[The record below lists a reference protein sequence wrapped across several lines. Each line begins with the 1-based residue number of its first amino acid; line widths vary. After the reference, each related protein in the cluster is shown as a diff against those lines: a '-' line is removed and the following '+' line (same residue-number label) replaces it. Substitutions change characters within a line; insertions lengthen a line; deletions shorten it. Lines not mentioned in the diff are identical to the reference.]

1 MLGTPSLVPQRDQQ
15 LRRPTDSDPKEA
27 TQEPE
32 SMAAALLQSYKQ
44 WADAMDVTLMDWV
57 DPTLQYRQSPMQEYF
72 LADFGTVFAL
82 CVAYLTFVVF
92 GTVRTSHV
100 WLVFLIMKS
109 GMPALKTSPIQF
121 IYNPLQ
127 VVLCSYMTVEAIMQA
142 YRNGYSLTPC
152 NAFIPDKP
160 VMGNLMYMFYLSKLL
175 DFFDTFFI
183 VMGKK
188 WKQLSVLHIY
198 WAIFR
203 TTYDGDLYM
212 TIILNGGV
220 HTIMYMYYFVSAHT
234 HEIWWKPYL
243 TSLQM
248 LQFLFMNTQG
258 YLMVSRSCPGTPYKI
273 PIMYLIYVQSL
284 FWLFMNFFIVNY
296 CLKSRKASAAKSAK
310 KQQ

>member
-1 MLGTPSLVPQRDQQ
+1 
-15 LRRPTDSDPKEA
+15 
-27 TQEPE
+27 
-32 SMAAALLQSYKQ
+32 MAAALLQSYKQ
-44 WADAMDVTLMDWV
+44 WAEAMDVTLMDWV

-82 CVAYLTFVVF
+82 C
-92 GTVRTSHV
+92 
-100 WLVFLIMKS
+100 LIMKS

-127 VVLCSYMTVEAIMQA
+127 VVLCSYMTVEAVMQA

-183 VMGKK
+183 VTGKK
-188 WKQLSVLHIY
+188 WKQLSVLHLHITLLTLDTHAHPPSALFCCQQIY